1 LTCGFLYAIINHP
14 ANKRRIFT
22 EIINNNDI
30 GFINSKINKINRK
43 TAVALGN
50 FDGFHIGH
58 MILID
63 RISEYAEEK
72 NTASCVWTFSEHSL
86 NILKS
91 DYSVPYITAREE
103 KIEILKQKKIDY
115 LIFQDFNFIRHLS
128 PDRFIEKVIIE
139 YLNAELVVCGYN
151 YRFGRN
157 GGGNAEYLQDSLTK
171 KNILTDIIPPV
182 ICEGQ
187 AVSSS
192 FIRTLIKIGDMQ
204 RARKFLGRPFSIN
217 FPVVYGK
224 QTGRKIGIPTINQLF
239 PAGHIIPAC
248 GIYACTCE
256 VEGSIYRAVTNI
268 GVRPTVNGDFLNAET
283 HLIDF
288 DGDLYGRNIKVNF
301 YEKFRDEIKFG
312 SLDELKAQIQKDIE
326 FGREYRFD

>member
-1 LTCGFLYAIINHP
+1 M
-14 ANKRRIFT
+14 
-22 EIINNNDI
+22 EIINNTDI
-30 GFINSKINKINRK
+30 GFIRSKINKK

-50 FDGFHIGH
+50 FDGLHIGH
-58 MILID
+58 MALID
-63 RISEYAEEK
+63 RITEYAKEK
-72 NTASCVWTFSEHSL
+72 NISSCVWTFAEHSL
-86 NILKS
+86 NIIKS
-91 DYSVPYITAREE
+91 DYAVPYITSREE
-103 KIEILKQKKIDY
+103 KIEILKQKNIDY
-115 LIFQDFNFIRHLS
+115 LIFQDFNFIRNLS
-128 PDRFIEKVIIE
+128 PDKFIEKVLAE

-157 GGGNAEYLQDSLTK
+157 GEGNAEYLQDGLAK
-171 KNILTDIIPPV
+171 KNISAEIVPPV

-204 RARKFLGRPFSIN
+204 RVRKFLGRPFSIN

-239 PAGHIIPAC
+239 PPGHIIPAC

-256 VEGSIYRAVTNI
+256 VIGDIYKAVTNI
-268 GVRPTVNGDFLNAET
+268 GVRPTVNGDFLNSET

-288 DGDLYGRNIKVNF
+288 DGDLYGKNIKVNF
-301 YEKFRDEIKFG
+301 YVKFRDEIKFE
-312 SLDELKAQIQKDIE
+312 SLDDLKEQIKKDIE
-326 FGREYRFD
+326 FARAYAFE